1 MDWNLRT
8 NGTLRGILIILLAA
22 AVITA
27 SGVAGDIGLYVVLL
41 GLQIAFVVVLAI
53 VLVRLWRTHRGEI
66 GMWSLRSRV
75 VFYGAAVVALVD
87 LVGSWVV
94 PGYPSNGLEALIF
107 FGVLVGCGFAMYRIW
122 QDEHTYGY

>member
-8 NGTLRGILIILLAA
+8 NGTLRGILLVVLAA

-27 SGVAGDIGLYVVLL
+27 SGQAGAIGLSLVLL
-41 GLQIAFVVVLAI
+41 ALQIAFVI
-53 VLVRLWRTHRGEI
+53 VLGIVLYRLWRTHRGAI
-66 GMWSLRSRV
+66 GLWRLRSRI
-75 VFYGAAVVALVD
+75 VFYGAAAVALVD

-94 PGYPSNGLEALIF
+94 PGYPSNGLEALVF
-107 FGVLVGCGFAMYRIW
+107 FGVLIACGFAMYRVW